1 MVEFRTSVQRD
12 VQAAGHTR
20 CDDSFVGSSPK
31 STSASPPASPSSSSA
46 RKALLPARARLPPS
60 PPDGLPLRAEVEKS
74 SALDSVL
81 EKRRRGGGLEGG
93 GGGASHGTR
102 GLVESGTA
110 SQSGGT
116 PRLWTRLVSGV
127 EMERRC
133 LRRCLGSVSEV
144 SRKCPGRVTSPAKRA
159 TRPTGR
165 WRAARP
171 ARRARLAAA
180 RLAARARSPLR
191 RRTAGTSPPRRP
203 ACLRH
208 GHAPVS
214 AGKTASARATR
225 KRVRRNTAEHRY
237 SRALS
242 SASWR
247 TGYAASLGQHAAAPR
262 VIAVEAVLG
271 EGAPG
276 QEGEGVKRRA

>member
-93 GGGASHGTR
+93 GGGASRGTR
-102 GLVESGTA
+102 GLVESGTV

-144 SRKCPGRVTSPAKRA
+144 SGTCHLSGEASDASDRT
-159 TRPTGR
+159 
-165 WRAARP
+165 
-171 ARRARLAAA
+171 L
-180 RLAARARSPLR
+180 ARSPSGAAGSSGGGSSSGESSIASASSDGGHQSSA
-191 RRTAGTSPPRRP
+191 TAGMPAPWTRTSQRGEDGICKGY
-203 ACLRH
+203 AQ
-208 GHAPVS
+208 
-214 AGKTASARATR
+214 AS
-225 KRVRRNTAEHRY
+225 TAEY
-237 SRALS
+237 SRTPLQPCPLE
-242 SASWR
+242 R
-247 TGYAASLGQHAAAPR
+247 
-262 VIAVEAVLG
+262 
-271 EGAPG
+271 
-276 QEGEGVKRRA
+276 

>member
-1 MVEFRTSVQRD
+1 M
-12 VQAAGHTR
+12 
-20 CDDSFVGSSPK
+20 
-31 STSASPPASPSSSSA
+31 
-46 RKALLPARARLPPS
+46 
-60 PPDGLPLRAEVEKS
+60 
-74 SALDSVL
+74 
-81 EKRRRGGGLEGG
+81 
-93 GGGASHGTR
+93 
-102 GLVESGTA
+102 
-110 SQSGGT
+110 
-116 PRLWTRLVSGV
+116 
-127 EMERRC
+127 
-133 LRRCLGSVSEV
+133 

-171 ARRARLAAA
+171 ARRACLAAA

-214 AGKTASARATR
+214 AGKTASARGTR

-276 QEGEGVKRRA
+276 QAGGGREAPRLTEGEGVKRRAARASPLAARARAMRAGLWRACGDCRERHRPATRRGEGREERGERGEGREGRGAVARRRR